1 MDQHPVPEKI
11 RPANAGAGVEP
22 KPFTLILQL
31 DAWNIRERDYWGQT
45 QKRRRKQLDCGRW
58 HWVYTGTCFRLD
70 QRLNKN
76 GRAMILS
83 RGFAATRQGLDAFRQ
98 QLWAEATR
106 HGRPQ
111 AEKVLVVAD
120 GALWIWNLVEDRFQ
134 EADQRLDWFHASQH
148 LWEVAAALHG
158 KDTPEASLW
167 IEPLLRQLKKGQG
180 DKVIRTLDELAESL
194 KRKKETRKI
203 VQREAEYFR
212 TNRDRLDY
220 ARGQKLGEPIGSGA
234 VEATCRQY
242 QCRFKRPGQF
252 WTQVG
257 DEALLSLE
265 TFWRNG
271 RWSVLYPHSQRAELI
286 NN

>member
-1 MDQHPVPEKI
+1 
-11 RPANAGAGVEP
+11 
-22 KPFTLILQL
+22 L